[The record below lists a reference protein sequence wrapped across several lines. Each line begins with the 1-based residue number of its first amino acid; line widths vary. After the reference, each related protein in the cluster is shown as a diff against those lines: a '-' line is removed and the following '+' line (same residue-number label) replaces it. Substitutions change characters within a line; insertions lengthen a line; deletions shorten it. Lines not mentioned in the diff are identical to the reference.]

1 MSFTSILGFRASILA
16 LENEKINYLRMCFQ
30 RKITSPLK
38 NETILHCKTVVF
50 FADASDAV
58 NVRTKGLKR
67 V

>member
-16 LENEKINYLRMCFQ
+16 LENEKNQLLT
-30 RKITSPLK
+30 ITSPLK
-38 NETILHCKTVVF
+38 NKTILHCKTVVF